1 MPFSGHKGG
10 NGGSRR
16 EAAEPLRSQCQHG
29 GDLGKLLS
37 PERPLCRQAA
47 RRERLGA
54 SNCLA
59 PTLTQRYRHDRQPA
73 GAQGCLRSRIGARGA
88 TIRYLPKYSPDL
100 NRSRCL
106 SANSRPIC
114 ARPPVGSCRA
124 CAAGSAGSQPPSRPA
139 KRFQFAPY
147 RRFRSFSWDNAGA
160 AACLFR
166 KPREGPTER
175 NTGTMRSFLSPT
187 SYFRSRSNNL

>member
-16 EAAEPLRSQCQHG
+16 EAAEPLRSQCQHD

-47 RRERLGA
+47 GRERLAA

-73 GAQGCLRSRIGARGA
+73 GAQGCRRSEAIGARGA
-88 TIRYLPKYSPDL
+88 TFRYLPKYSPDL

-114 ARPPVGSCRA
+114 ARPPSGPCRRI
-124 CAAGSAGSQPPSRPA
+124 CRFAATLTA
-139 KRFQFAPY
+139 
-147 RRFRSFSWDNAGA
+147 
-160 AACLFR
+160 
-166 KPREGPTER
+166 REAS
-175 NTGTMRSFLSPT
+175 N
-187 SYFRSRSNNL
+187 YFRHAGFARNPPESALLAVTNATHHPL